1 MMSPGERNCRTYNK
15 FEYVRELGPT
25 GVECYRTGNCTPRKV
40 CFVVILCRLRRNSLP
55 PDPADPGELP
65 YGTISLGLTFCHI
78 KWPNVQIVTYSL
90 PKNLTRFFVRT
101 CGRFACFSGSHGR
114 FYMAKRQGYVA
125 SGSQGAFPAILPLHN
140 RPYEDEKEQKICP
153 PALDGYHHAAIGK
166 VFWRDGKVIWRSTL
180 TPAEMRGFL
189 SVDRSLADTCLGM
202 LRY

>member
-1 MMSPGERNCRTYNK
+1 
-15 FEYVRELGPT
+15 
-25 GVECYRTGNCTPRKV
+25 
-40 CFVVILCRLRRNSLP
+40 
-55 PDPADPGELP
+55 
-65 YGTISLGLTFCHI
+65 
-78 KWPNVQIVTYSL
+78 QIVTYSL

-166 VFWRDGKVIWRSTL
+166 VFWRDGKVIWRSTRAPDRGGRADPPL
-180 TPAEMRGFL
+180 AAEC
-189 SVDRSLADTCLGM
+189 VLALAAPCAPRRAAAVSRPGASAAVAHI
-202 LRY
+202 RHGAPGRRR